1 MAHPEIHRSHR
12 IGWLRAA
19 VLGANDGIVSTAS
32 LVVGVAAAGADRGAI
47 LIAGM
52 AGLVAG
58 SMSMAAGEYVSVSS
72 QADTEAADLDRE
84 RRELATEP
92 EAELE
97 ELAGIYRGRG
107 VDAPTARKVAEQLTA
122 ADALATHAREELGI
136 SAMTTARPVQAAV
149 TSAITFSIGAALP
162 LLVAAMFGES
172 LRVLMVGGTSLVF
185 LTALGLV
192 GARAGGAPVWKAAAR
207 VTFWG
212 ALAMVVTAAI
222 GKAFGAVV

>member
-1 MAHPEIHRSHR
+1 
-12 IGWLRAA
+12 
-19 VLGANDGIVSTAS
+19 
-32 LVVGVAAAGADRGAI
+32 
-47 LIAGM
+47 
-52 AGLVAG
+52 
-58 SMSMAAGEYVSVSS
+58 MAAGEYVSVSS
-72 QADTEAADLDRE
+72 QADTEAADLARE

-162 LLVAAMFGES
+162 LLVAAIFGES

>member
-1 MAHPEIHRSHR
+1 MAHPEIYRSHR

-19 VLGANDGIVSTAS
+19 VLGANDGILSTAS

-72 QADTEAADLDRE
+72 QADTEAADLARE

-122 ADALATHAREELGI
+122 ADALAAHAREELGI

-149 TSAITFSIGAALP
+149 TSAITFSIGAGLP
-162 LLVAAMFGES
+162 LLVAAIFGES
-172 LRVLMVGGTSLVF
+172 LRVVMVGGTSLAF

-192 GARAGGAPVWKAAAR
+192 GARVGGAPVWKAAAR

-212 ALAMVVTAAI
+212 ALAMLVTAAI
-222 GKAFGAVV
+222 GKAFGAAV